1 MIKLRLK
8 RFGKKKEASFRIVA
22 CNSTSRRDGRPLQEL
37 GFYNPR
43 TKETRLD
50 TEALRTRLTQGAQ
63 PTDVVR
69 TLLEKGGLLEKIER
83 PSIAIGK
90 AKLEKEKA
98 AKSKIKKEGND
109 SSEVESDKNEADWK
123 FEMVELFKA
132 GEITKARKLVCAS
145 ARAEEMEE
153 VYRWLYDNIELF
165 GNEEQQD
172 KAVIIIKQGLVD
184 HTLVVDPEINLA
196 ATLIKLARL

>member
-69 TLLEKGGLLEKIER
+69 SLLEKGGLLEKKER
-83 PSIAIGK
+83 PAIAIGK
-90 AKLEKEKA
+90 AKIEKEKA
-98 AKSKIKKEGND
+98 AKVKTKAEEND
-109 SSEVESDKNEADWK
+109 SNEA
-123 FEMVELFKA
+123 E
-132 GEITKARKLVCAS
+132 S
-145 ARAEEMEE
+145 
-153 VYRWLYDNIELF
+153 
-165 GNEEQQD
+165 
-172 KAVIIIKQGLVD
+172 
-184 HTLVVDPEINLA
+184 
-196 ATLIKLARL
+196 

>member
-1 MIKLRLK
+1 MILLIKMHWFKMIKLRLK

-69 TLLEKGGLLEKIER
+69 TLLVKGGLLEKTER
-83 PSIAIGK
+83 PSIAICK
-90 AKLEKEKA
+90 AKLEKEKL
-98 AKSKIKKEGND
+98 AKAKNKDEEND
-109 SSEVESDKNEADWK
+109 SSKAESASNEA
-123 FEMVELFKA
+123 E
-132 GEITKARKLVCAS
+132 S
-145 ARAEEMEE
+145 
-153 VYRWLYDNIELF
+153 
-165 GNEEQQD
+165 
-172 KAVIIIKQGLVD
+172 
-184 HTLVVDPEINLA
+184 
-196 ATLIKLARL
+196 

>member
-43 TKETRLD
+43 TKETRLE
-50 TEALRTRLTQGAQ
+50 TEALRIRLTQGAQ

-69 TLLEKGGLLEKIER
+69 TLLEKGGLLEKKER

-90 AKLEKEKA
+90 VKLEKEKD
-98 AKSKIKKEGND
+98 AKAMSKEA
-109 SSEVESDKNEADWK
+109 ESDNK
-123 FEMVELFKA
+123 KA
-132 GEITKARKLVCAS
+132 ENS
-145 ARAEEMEE
+145 
-153 VYRWLYDNIELF
+153 
-165 GNEEQQD
+165 NEE
-172 KAVIIIKQGLVD
+172 I
-184 HTLVVDPEINLA
+184 ES
-196 ATLIKLARL
+196 

>member
-8 RFGKKKEASFRIVA
+8 RFGKKKEASFRIIA

-50 TEALRTRLTQGAQ
+50 TEALRIRLTQGAQ

-69 TLLEKGGLLEKIER
+69 TLLEKGGLLEKKER

-90 AKLEKEKA
+90 AKLEKEKL
-98 AKSKIKKEGND
+98 AKAKTKDEESD
-109 SSEVESDKNEADWK
+109 SSKAESDSSKAQSDSDEA
-123 FEMVELFKA
+123 E
-132 GEITKARKLVCAS
+132 S
-145 ARAEEMEE
+145 
-153 VYRWLYDNIELF
+153 
-165 GNEEQQD
+165 
-172 KAVIIIKQGLVD
+172 
-184 HTLVVDPEINLA
+184 
-196 ATLIKLARL
+196 

>member
-50 TEALRTRLTQGAQ
+50 TEALRSRLSQGAQ

-90 AKLEKEKA
+90 LKLEKEKL
-98 AKSKIKKEGND
+98 AKAKTKDEESSD
-109 SSEVESDKNEADWK
+109 SNKAESVSDESES
-123 FEMVELFKA
+123 
-132 GEITKARKLVCAS
+132 
-145 ARAEEMEE
+145 
-153 VYRWLYDNIELF
+153 
-165 GNEEQQD
+165 
-172 KAVIIIKQGLVD
+172 
-184 HTLVVDPEINLA
+184 
-196 ATLIKLARL
+196 